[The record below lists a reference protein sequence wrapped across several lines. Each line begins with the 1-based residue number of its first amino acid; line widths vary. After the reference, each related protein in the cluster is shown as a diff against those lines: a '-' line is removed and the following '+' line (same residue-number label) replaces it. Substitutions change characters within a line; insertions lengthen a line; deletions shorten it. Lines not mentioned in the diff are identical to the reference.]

1 MVNKVLREPLVHFLA
16 FALAIFAVYG
26 ALNRSDSVTPGRIV
40 VTQARIEQ
48 IATLFT
54 RTWQRP
60 PSPSELKG
68 LIDDYIK
75 DEVYYR
81 EALKL
86 GLEADDTVIRRR
98 LRQKMEFLS
107 DAANETLNPTEAE
120 LAEYLNAHAEK
131 FAVEPAVAF
140 RQVYLNP
147 ERRGDKTNEDAK
159 TALEALRSDA
169 SLDPASVGDATL
181 LPTELSLTSK
191 ASVSQSFGPAFAE
204 EVTKSAPGNWVG
216 PIKSAFG
223 SHLVRVQEISPGR
236 VPTLAEVR
244 DAVQR
249 DWASEK
255 RRTLAERRFNEL
267 LKQYD
272 VSFEN
277 VPKAAAQASTS
288 P

>member
-1 MVNKVLREPLVHFLA
+1 MKKVLREPLVHFLA
-16 FALAIFAVYG
+16 LALAIFIIYG
-26 ALNRSDSVTPGRIV
+26 ALNRSDRVTPDRIV

-48 IATLFT
+48 IATLFA

-68 LIDDYIK
+68 LIDDYVK

-107 DAANETLNPTEAE
+107 DAASETLNPTEAE
-120 LAEYLNAHAEK
+120 LAEYLNAHADR
-131 FAVEPAVAF
+131 FAVEHAVAF
-140 RQVYLNP
+140 RQIYFNP
-147 ERRGDKTNEDAK
+147 ERRGDKASDDATN
-159 TALEALRSDA
+159 ALEVLRSDP

-181 LPTELSLTSK
+181 LPSELPLTSK
-191 ASVSQSFGPAFAE
+191 ASISQTFGTNFADEIIRANPGTWAGPFKSSFGLH
-204 EVTKSAPGNWVG
+204 
-216 PIKSAFG
+216 I
-223 SHLVRVQEISPGR
+223 VRVSETKPGR
-236 VPTLAEVR
+236 MPALAEVR
-244 DAVQR
+244 EAVER
-249 DWASEK
+249 DWASDK
-255 RRTLAERRFNEL
+255 RRALADRRFSEL

-272 VSFEN
+272 VTIEPE
-277 VPKAAAQASTS
+277 PKPAGQASAS

>member
-1 MVNKVLREPLVHFLA
+1 MKKVLREPLVHFLA
-16 FALAIFAVYG
+16 LALAIFIIYG
-26 ALNRSDSVTPGRIV
+26 ALNRSDRVTPDRIV

-48 IATLFT
+48 IATLFA

-68 LIDDYIK
+68 LLDDYVK

-107 DAANETLNPTEAE
+107 DAASETLNPTEAE
-120 LAEYLNAHAEK
+120 LAEYLNAHADK
-131 FAVEPAVAF
+131 FAVEHAVAF
-140 RQVYLNP
+140 RQIYFNP
-147 ERRGDKTNEDAK
+147 ERRGDKASDDATN
-159 TALEALRSDA
+159 ALEVLRSDP

-181 LPTELSLTSK
+181 LPSELPLTSK
-191 ASVSQSFGPAFAE
+191 ASISQTFGTNFADEIIRAIPGTWAGPFKSSFGLH
-204 EVTKSAPGNWVG
+204 
-216 PIKSAFG
+216 I
-223 SHLVRVQEISPGR
+223 VRVSETKPSRMPA
-236 VPTLAEVR
+236 LAEVR
-244 DAVQR
+244 EAVER
-249 DWASEK
+249 DWASDK
-255 RRTLAERRFNEL
+255 RRALADRRFSEL

-272 VSFEN
+272 VTIEPE
-277 VPKAAAQASTS
+277 PKPAGQASAS

>member
-1 MVNKVLREPLVHFLA
+1 
-16 FALAIFAVYG
+16 
-26 ALNRSDSVTPGRIV
+26 
-40 VTQARIEQ
+40 
-48 IATLFT
+48 
-54 RTWQRP
+54 
-60 PSPSELKG
+60 
-68 LIDDYIK
+68 
-75 DEVYYR
+75 
-81 EALKL
+81 LKL

>member
-1 MVNKVLREPLVHFLA
+1 VVKKVLREPLVHFLA
-16 FALAIFAVYG
+16 FALAIFMLYG

-48 IATLFT
+48 IATLFA

-68 LIDDYIK
+68 LIDDYVK

-107 DAANETLNPTEAE
+107 DAASETLNPTETE

-131 FAVEPAVAF
+131 FAVEPAIAF
-140 RQVYLNP
+140 RQIYFNH

-159 TALEALRSDA
+159 TALEALRSDS

-181 LPTELSLTSK
+181 LPSELSLTSK
-191 ASVSQSFGPAFAE
+191 ASVSQTFGPAFAE
-204 EVTKSAPGNWVG
+204 EITKSDPDNWVG
-216 PIKSAFG
+216 PIKSTFG
-223 SHLVRVQEISPGR
+223 SHLVRVQEIRRGR

-267 LKQYD
+267 LKHYD
-272 VSFEN
+272 VTFES
-277 VPKAAAQASTS
+277 VPKAAAQASAS

>member
-1 MVNKVLREPLVHFLA
+1 MKKVLREPLVHFLA
-16 FALAIFAVYG
+16 LALAIFIIYG
-26 ALNRSDSVTPGRIV
+26 ALNRSDRVTPDRIV

-48 IATLFT
+48 IATLFA

-68 LIDDYIK
+68 LLDDYVK

-107 DAANETLNPTEAE
+107 DAASESLNPTEAE
-120 LAEYLNAHAEK
+120 LAEYLNAHADR
-131 FAVEPAVAF
+131 FAVEHAVAF
-140 RQVYLNP
+140 RQIYFDP
-147 ERRGDKTNEDAK
+147 ERRGDKASDDATN
-159 TALEALRSDA
+159 ALEVLRSDP

-181 LPTELSLTSK
+181 LPSELPLTSK
-191 ASVSQSFGPAFAE
+191 ASISQTFGTNFADEIIRANPGTWAGPFKSSFGLH
-204 EVTKSAPGNWVG
+204 
-216 PIKSAFG
+216 I
-223 SHLVRVQEISPGR
+223 VRVSETEPSRMPA
-236 VPTLAEVR
+236 LAEVR
-244 DAVQR
+244 EAVER
-249 DWASEK
+249 DWASDK
-255 RRTLAERRFNEL
+255 RRALADRRFSEL

-272 VSFEN
+272 VAIEPE
-277 VPKAAAQASTS
+277 PKPAGQASAS

>member
-1 MVNKVLREPLVHFLA
+1 MVKKVLREPLVHFLA
-16 FALAIFAVYG
+16 LALAIFAIYG
-26 ALNRSDSVTPGRIV
+26 ALNRSDSVTTGRIV
-40 VTQARIEQ
+40 VTQGRIEQ
-48 IATLFT
+48 IATLFA
-54 RTWQRP
+54 RTWQRR

-107 DAANETLNPTEAE
+107 DAANATLNPTEAE

-140 RQVYLNP
+140 RQIYFNP
-147 ERRGDKTNEDAK
+147 ERRGDKTKEDAK
-159 TALEALRSDA
+159 TALEALRSDS
-169 SLDPASVGDATL
+169 SLDPASVSDATL
-181 LPTELSLTSK
+181 LPSELSLTSK
-191 ASVSQSFGPAFAE
+191 ASVSQTFGPAFAE
-204 EVTKSAPGNWVG
+204 EVTRSTPGTWVG

-223 SHLVRVQEISPGR
+223 SHLVRVHEISPGR
-236 VPTLAEVR
+236 VPTLPEVR

-255 RRTLAERRFNEL
+255 RRTLADRRFNEL

-272 VSFEN
+272 VTFES

>member
-1 MVNKVLREPLVHFLA
+1 MVKKVLREPLVHFLA
-16 FALAIFAVYG
+16 FALAIFMLYG

-40 VTQARIEQ
+40 VSQARIEQ
-48 IATLFT
+48 IATLFA

-68 LIDDYIK
+68 LIDDYVK

-107 DAANETLNPTEAE
+107 DAANEILNPTELE

-131 FAVEPAVAF
+131 FAVEPAIAF
-140 RQVYLNP
+140 RQIYFNH

-159 TALEALRSDA
+159 TALEALRSDS

-181 LPTELSLTSK
+181 LPSELSLTSK
-191 ASVSQSFGPAFAE
+191 ASVSQTFGPVFAE
-204 EVTKSAPGNWVG
+204 EVTRSAPGNWVG

-223 SHLVRVQEISPGR
+223 SHLVRVQEIIPGR

-255 RRTLAERRFNEL
+255 RRTFAERRFNEL

-272 VSFEN
+272 VTFESA
-277 VPKAAAQASTS
+277 PKAAAQASTK

>member
-1 MVNKVLREPLVHFLA
+1 MLREPLVHFLA
-16 FALAIFAVYG
+16 FALAIFMLYA
-26 ALNRSDSVTPGRIV
+26 ALNPSDSVSPGRIV

-48 IATLFT
+48 IATLFA

-68 LIDDYIK
+68 LIDDYVK
-75 DEVYYR
+75 DEVFYR

-107 DAANETLNPTEAE
+107 DAANEILNPTELE
-120 LAEYLNAHAEK
+120 LAEYLNAHAEE
-131 FAVEPAVAF
+131 FFVEPALAF
-140 RQVYLNP
+140 RQIYLNS

-159 TALEALRSDA
+159 AALEALRSNS
-169 SLDPASVGDATL
+169 SLDPASVGDPTL
-181 LPTELSLTSK
+181 LPSELPLTSK
-191 ASVSQSFGPAFAE
+191 TSVSQTFGPAFAE
-204 EVTKSAPGNWVG
+204 EITKSAPGNWVG

-223 SHLVRVQEISPGR
+223 AHLVRVQEISPGR

-272 VSFEN
+272 VTFKT

>member
-1 MVNKVLREPLVHFLA
+1 MVKKVLREPLVHFLA
-16 FALAIFAVYG
+16 FALAIFMLYG
-26 ALNRSDSVTPGRIV
+26 ALNRYDGVMPGQIV
-40 VTQARIEQ
+40 VTQGRIEQ
-48 IATLFT
+48 IATLFA

-68 LIDDYIK
+68 LIDDYVK

-107 DAANETLNPTEAE
+107 DAASETRNPTEAE
-120 LAEYLNAHAEK
+120 LAEYLTTQADK
-131 FAVEPAVAF
+131 FAIEPAIAF
-140 RQVYLNP
+140 RQIYFNP

-159 TALEALRSDA
+159 AALEALRSDS

-181 LPTELSLTSK
+181 LPSELSLTSK
-191 ASVSQSFGPAFAE
+191 ASVSQTFGPAFAE

-223 SHLVRVQEISPGR
+223 AHLVRVQEISPGR

-272 VSFEN
+272 VTFET

>member
-16 FALAIFAVYG
+16 LALAIFAVYG

-48 IATLFT
+48 IATLFA

-107 DAANETLNPTEAE
+107 DAASETLNPTEAE

-147 ERRGDKTNEDAK
+147 ERRGDKTDEDAK

-216 PIKSAFG
+216 RSSRPSA
-223 SHLVRVQEISPGR
+223 LISFVCKRSAPVACQRSPRCVTPCSGTGPAKNAGR
-236 VPTLAEVR
+236 SRSAG
-244 DAVQR
+244 
-249 DWASEK
+249 
-255 RRTLAERRFNEL
+255 
-267 LKQYD
+267 
-272 VSFEN
+272 
-277 VPKAAAQASTS
+277 STS
-288 P
+288 S

>member
-1 MVNKVLREPLVHFLA
+1 LA
-16 FALAIFAVYG
+16 FALAIFMLYG

-40 VTQARIEQ
+40 VSQARIEQ
-48 IATLFT
+48 IATLFA

-68 LIDDYIK
+68 LIDDYVK

-107 DAANETLNPTEAE
+107 DAANEILNPTELE

-131 FAVEPAVAF
+131 FAVEPAIAF
-140 RQVYLNP
+140 RQIYFNH

-159 TALEALRSDA
+159 TALEALRSDS

-181 LPTELSLTSK
+181 LPSELSLTSK
-191 ASVSQSFGPAFAE
+191 ASVSQTFGPVFAE
-204 EVTKSAPGNWVG
+204 EVTRSAPGNWVG

-223 SHLVRVQEISPGR
+223 SHLVRVQEIIPGR

-255 RRTLAERRFNEL
+255 RRTFAERRFNEL

-272 VSFEN
+272 VTFESA
-277 VPKAAAQASTS
+277 PKAAAQASTK

>member
-1 MVNKVLREPLVHFLA
+1 MKKVLREPLVHFLA
-16 FALAIFAVYG
+16 LALAIFIIYG
-26 ALNRSDSVTPGRIV
+26 ALNRSDRVTPDRIV

-48 IATLFT
+48 IATLFA

-68 LIDDYIK
+68 LLDDYVK

-107 DAANETLNPTEAE
+107 DAASETLNPTEAE
-120 LAEYLNAHAEK
+120 LAEYLNAHADR
-131 FAVEPAVAF
+131 FAVEHAVAF
-140 RQVYLNP
+140 RQIYFNP
-147 ERRGDKTNEDAK
+147 ERRGDKASDDATN
-159 TALEALRSDA
+159 ALEVLRSDP

-181 LPTELSLTSK
+181 LPSELPLTSK
-191 ASVSQSFGPAFAE
+191 ASISQTFGTNFADEIIKAIPGTWAGPFKSSFGLH
-204 EVTKSAPGNWVG
+204 
-216 PIKSAFG
+216 I
-223 SHLVRVQEISPGR
+223 VRVSETKPSRMPA
-236 VPTLAEVR
+236 LAEVR
-244 DAVQR
+244 EAVER
-249 DWASEK
+249 DWASDK
-255 RRTLAERRFNEL
+255 RRALADRRFNEL

-272 VSFEN
+272 VTIEPE
-277 VPKAAAQASTS
+277 PKPAGQASAS

>member
-1 MVNKVLREPLVHFLA
+1 MKKVLREPLVHFLA
-16 FALAIFAVYG
+16 LALAIFIIYG
-26 ALNRSDSVTPGRIV
+26 ALNRSDRVTPDRIV

-48 IATLFT
+48 IATLFA

-68 LIDDYIK
+68 LLDDYVK

-107 DAANETLNPTEAE
+107 DAASETLNPTEAE
-120 LAEYLNAHAEK
+120 LAEYLNAHADR
-131 FAVEPAVAF
+131 FAVEHAVAF
-140 RQVYLNP
+140 RQIYFNP
-147 ERRGDKTNEDAK
+147 ERRGDKASDDATN
-159 TALEALRSDA
+159 ALEVLRSDP

-181 LPTELSLTSK
+181 LPSELPLTSK
-191 ASVSQSFGPAFAE
+191 ASISQTFGTNFADEIIRANPGTWAGPFKSSFGLH
-204 EVTKSAPGNWVG
+204 
-216 PIKSAFG
+216 I
-223 SHLVRVQEISPGR
+223 VRVSETKPSRMPA
-236 VPTLAEVR
+236 LAEVR
-244 DAVQR
+244 EAVER
-249 DWASEK
+249 DWASDK
-255 RRTLAERRFNEL
+255 RRALADRRFSEL

-272 VSFEN
+272 VTIEPE
-277 VPKAAAQASTS
+277 PKPAGQASAS

>member
-1 MVNKVLREPLVHFLA
+1 MVKKVLREPLVHFLA
-16 FALAIFAVYG
+16 VALAIFVLYG
-26 ALNRSDSVTPGRIV
+26 ALNRSDRVTPGRIV
-40 VTQARIEQ
+40 VSQARIEQ
-48 IATLFT
+48 IATLFA

-60 PSPSELKG
+60 PSPPELKG
-68 LIDDYIK
+68 LIDDYVK

-107 DAANETLNPTEAE
+107 DAANEILNPTEAE
-120 LAEYLNAHAEK
+120 LADYLNAHAEK
-131 FAVEPAVAF
+131 FAVEPAIAF
-140 RQVYLNP
+140 RQIYFNR

-159 TALEALRSDA
+159 AALEVLHSDS

-181 LPTELSLTSK
+181 LPSELSLTSK
-191 ASVSQSFGPAFAE
+191 ASVSQTFGPAFAE
-204 EVTKSAPGNWVG
+204 EVTKSAPGNWIG

-236 VPTLAEVR
+236 APTLAEVR

-255 RRTLAERRFNEL
+255 RRRLAERRFNEL

-272 VSFEN
+272 VTFES

>member
-1 MVNKVLREPLVHFLA
+1 MKKVLREPLVHFLA
-16 FALAIFAVYG
+16 LALAIFIIYG
-26 ALNRSDSVTPGRIV
+26 ALNRSDRVTPDRIV

-48 IATLFT
+48 IATLFA

-68 LIDDYIK
+68 LLDDYVK

-107 DAANETLNPTEAE
+107 DAASETLNPTEAE
-120 LAEYLNAHAEK
+120 LAEYLNAHADR
-131 FAVEPAVAF
+131 FAVEHAVAF
-140 RQVYLNP
+140 RQIYFNP
-147 ERRGDKTNEDAK
+147 ERRGDKASDDATN
-159 TALEALRSDA
+159 ALEVLRSDP

-181 LPTELSLTSK
+181 LPSELPLTSK
-191 ASVSQSFGPAFAE
+191 ASISQTFGTNFADEIIRANPGTWAGPFKSSFGLH
-204 EVTKSAPGNWVG
+204 
-216 PIKSAFG
+216 I
-223 SHLVRVQEISPGR
+223 VRVSETKPSRMPA
-236 VPTLAEVR
+236 LAEVR
-244 DAVQR
+244 EAVAR
-249 DWASEK
+249 DWASDK
-255 RRTLAERRFNEL
+255 RRALADRRFSEL

-272 VSFEN
+272 VTIEPE
-277 VPKAAAQASTS
+277 PKPAGQASAS